1 MNPKTTRIVSLA
13 TSAVLVAACQDQ
25 PDPTAPPQTPTSQ
38 AALQQPSPADAQRAA
53 WFRRVTREVMALPQT
68 VFADDHEA
76 SGLLVFGVE
85 HAGAIAA
92 VRAVLTRHDIPATAY
107 RIDVTEP
114 VHLVID
120 LQGEHRPTM
129 GGIQIVLKKGICSLG
144 FNVDHGDG
152 LSFITN
158 SHCSMQSG
166 KTEGTDYHQPV
177 IFVPPQFA
185 EIIADEVDDP
195 AYFTGTFNGEECS
208 RGKKCRMSDATR
220 ALYRSAI
227 TDAGEVALG
236 AIARTSGANNGS
248 LEVVGQFTIS
258 EQGDPTGSEIILN
271 KVGRTT
277 GWTSGEVGN
286 SCATVNIF
294 GSNVQLLCQTFVERA
309 GTLLLGAGDSGSPVF
324 QILSGDNVRLVGIL
338 WGGSS
343 SGDSFVFSPIS
354 GILAELGT
362 LDAVP

>member
-1 MNPKTTRIVSLA
+1 MSPNFRSFSLA
-13 TSAVLVAACQDQ
+13 TSVVLIAACQDQ
-25 PDPTAPPQTPTSQ
+25 PVPTAPGQAPAPQ
-38 AALQQPSPADAQRAA
+38 AALQQPSPSDAQRAA
-53 WFRRVTREVMALPQT
+53 WFRRVTPEVMALPET

-92 VRAVLTRHDIPATAY
+92 IRAVLTRHGVPAGAY
-107 RIDVTEP
+107 RIDVTQP
-114 VHLVID
+114 IHPVID

-152 LSFITN
+152 LSFITA

-166 KTEGTDYHQPV
+166 KTEGTDYHQPI

-195 AYFTGTFNGEECS
+195 SYFTGGDCS
-208 RGKKCRMSDATR
+208 RGKKCRLSDATR

-227 TDAGEVALG
+227 ADAGEVALG

-248 LEVVGQFTIS
+248 IDVVGQFTITQ
-258 EQGDPTGSEIILN
+258 QGDPTGTGEISLN

-277 GWTSGEVGN
+277 GWTSGVVSN
-286 SCATVNIF
+286 TCATVNVF
-294 GSNVQLLCQTFVERA
+294 ASNVQLHCQIFVHQAEA
-309 GTLLLGAGDSGSPVF
+309 TLVGSGDSGAQVF
-324 QILSGDNVRLVGIL
+324 QVVSGTNVRLVGIL
-338 WGGSS
+338 WGGNS
-343 SGDSFVFSPIS
+343 SGDTFIFSPMS
-354 GILAELGT
+354 GIEAELGS

>member
-1 MNPKTTRIVSLA
+1 MSPKNFPIISLV
-13 TSAVLVAACQDQ
+13 TSMLLVAACQDQ
-25 PDPTAPPQTPTSQ
+25 PEPTAPGPVPSAQ
-38 AALQQPSPADAQRAA
+38 AALQQPSPSAAQRAA
-53 WFRRVTREVMALPQT
+53 WFRRVTPEIMALPQT

-76 SGLLVFGVE
+76 SGLLVIGVE

-92 VRAVLTRHDIPATAY
+92 VRAVLTRHGVPAAAY
-107 RIDVTEP
+107 RIDVSQP
-114 VHLVID
+114 IHHVID
-120 LQGEHRPTM
+120 LQGEHRPVM
-129 GGIQIVLKKGICSLG
+129 GGIQIVLKKGTCTLG

-195 AYFTGTFNGEECS
+195 AYFTGGDCS
-208 RGKKCRMSDATR
+208 RGKKCRLSDATR

-236 AIARTSGANNGS
+236 AIARTSGADNGS
-248 LEVVGQFTIS
+248 LEVVGQFTITQ
-258 EQGDPTGSEIILN
+258 QGDPTGTEIILN

-277 GWTSGEVGN
+277 GWTSGAVGN
-286 SCATVNIF
+286 TCATVNIF
-294 GSNVQLLCQTFVERA
+294 GSNVQLLCQTFVHRA
-309 GTLLLGAGDSGSPVF
+309 GAVLLGGGDSGSPVF
-324 QILSGDNVRLVGIL
+324 QILTGTNVRLVGIL

-343 SGDSFVFSPIS
+343 NNDTFVFSPIS
-354 GILAELGT
+354 GIVAELGT